1 MLSAVLFA
9 AVKFQR
15 IAYRNAFIRMRAKKF
30 FLLSFF
36 LSPFNFSP
44 GFKDGKIS
52 AFFLICAFVFS
63 RFKSV
68 YALFGFFRFFVFR
81 LQFLSAPPAARN
93 LAGTLVLFD
102 FRFFC
107 PACFTRILL
116 KALWRKS
123 EGRKPRW
130 CRRWKKPRGFLFSV
144 SAFQF
149 RFL

>member
-1 MLSAVLFA
+1 MEYAVGRFICRREISANCLQKRVYTHARHKVL
-9 AVKFQR
+9 
-15 IAYRNAFIRMRAKKF
+15 
-30 FLLSFF
+30 F

-44 GFKDGKIS
+44 GFPDGKIS
-52 AFFLICAFVFS
+52 AFFPIYAFVFS

-68 YALFGFFRFFVFR
+68 YALFGFFRFFVFK
-81 LQFLSAPPAARN
+81 LQFLPAPPAARN

-130 CRRWKKPRGFLFSV
+130 CQRWKKPRGFLFSV